1 MSESLEPDGTP
12 VLIDDVEVVSPGLT
26 GMVEV
31 YYPGVARTRGP
42 EAVDDR
48 LRSAMARTGLL
59 HQMTVEVSDHA
70 EDPATAGFVGRPTSH
85 GQPGLTI
92 TVPGPGTGLGQVLLA
107 SDESGM
113 LSWVFADDLTDA
125 KRATRGDDQRSYT
138 VPRSVTAD
146 GIGGKRGPLGAIGKK
161 VLQVLAFR
169 LISLGAKEAAQHFA
183 AQWEATHHP
192 YRLRNFTPETYRST
206 AGRSISSVDL
216 AGQAAGPLLLLLHD
230 AMDLTTSGFR
240 GFSETAVAE
249 LHARYGGRVVAFD
262 HPTLSASPI
271 DNARALAEII
281 ADSHLDLDILAYG
294 RGGLVSRV
302 LAEQP
307 DAVGFSGATVRRV
320 IMVGTPN
327 AGTVLT
333 DFERMGDLVDIVT
346 NLLDIAPDVGVTD
359 VLSLVISVVK
369 QLAVGALTGLD
380 GLTAMQPNGEFIRW
394 LNQPGRDRTAYFA
407 VASDYHPPPDS
418 RLGRLARTHLINTA
432 FAGSANDLMVP
443 AEGVSAPNG
452 ATLFP
457 ITELL
462 TLKDADSVDHSSYWA
477 SPEVIAQLMTW
488 LQP

>member
-1 MSESLEPDGTP
+1 
-12 VLIDDVEVVSPGLT
+12 
-26 GMVEV
+26 
-31 YYPGVARTRGP
+31 
-42 EAVDDR
+42 
-48 LRSAMARTGLL
+48 
-59 HQMTVEVSDHA
+59 
-70 EDPATAGFVGRPTSH
+70 
-85 GQPGLTI
+85 
-92 TVPGPGTGLGQVLLA
+92 
-107 SDESGM
+107 
-113 LSWVFADDLTDA
+113 
-125 KRATRGDDQRSYT
+125 
-138 VPRSVTAD
+138 
-146 GIGGKRGPLGAIGKK
+146 
-161 VLQVLAFR
+161 
-169 LISLGAKEAAQHFA
+169 
-183 AQWEATHHP
+183 
-192 YRLRNFTPETYRST
+192 
-206 AGRSISSVDL
+206 
-216 AGQAAGPLLLLLHD
+216 LLHD